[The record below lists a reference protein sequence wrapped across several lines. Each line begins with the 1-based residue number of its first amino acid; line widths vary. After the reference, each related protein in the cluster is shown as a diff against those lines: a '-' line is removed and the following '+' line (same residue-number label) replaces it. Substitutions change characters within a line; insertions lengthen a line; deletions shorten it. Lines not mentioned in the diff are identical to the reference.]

1 MSVKYIRC
9 ERVIWDLPSW
19 INLISL
25 IDWFYYQ
32 WQQERPLYLMQRI
45 DLRETSCFTLLVKSL
60 RKYFMQQWNLSFQT
74 RNDADG
80 PQRQPRRIDAS
91 STSDVGRLSPK
102 ILSTRKRFRRRRNS
116 SNSRH
121 SRSQFF
127 RCSWRRFRRSK
138 HRFGNTIF
146 LLFCSLWVSCF
157 FIRTGMKL
165 LTVITKW
172 LLWLI
177 KKICRRRFKEI
188 QFMINM
194 VQFNSWSIFDSCS
207 RYKNKRIIN
216 QFFKD

>member
-1 MSVKYIRC
+1 
-9 ERVIWDLPSW
+9 
-19 INLISL
+19 
-25 IDWFYYQ
+25 
-32 WQQERPLYLMQRI
+32 
-45 DLRETSCFTLLVKSL
+45 
-60 RKYFMQQWNLSFQT
+60 MQQNLLFQT
-74 RNDADG
+74 RNDVDG

-146 LLFCSLWVSCF
+146 FVVLFTLSFMFL
-157 FIRTGMKL
+157 IRTGMKL
-165 LTVITKW
+165 LTFIAKW
-172 LLWLI
+172 LLWWI
-177 KKICRRRFKEI
+177 KKICIRGFKDI

-194 VQFNSWSIFDSCS
+194 VQFNSWSIFYSCS
-207 RYKNKRIIN
+207 RNKNKRIIN